1 MYKRE
6 WLLGEIYSDIHIH
19 IHMFVISHISLKK
32 EMTAYNI
39 RILIS
44 VWLHFFRAVFDMRPV
59 KDTKKGEL

>member
-6 WLLGEIYSDIHIH
+6 WLLGEKYSDIHICV
-19 IHMFVISHISLKK
+19 FVISHILLKK

-44 VWLHFFRAVFDMRPV
+44 VWLHFLRAVFDMRPV

>member
-1 MYKRE
+1 M
-6 WLLGEIYSDIHIH
+6 HIH
-19 IHMFVISHISLKK
+19 VFVISHISLKK

>member
-6 WLLGEIYSDIHIH
+6 WLLGEIYSDIH

>member
-6 WLLGEIYSDIHIH
+6 WLLGEVHSDIHIC
-19 IHMFVISHISLKK
+19 MFVMSHIPLKK
-32 EMTAYNI
+32 EMAAYNI

-44 VWLHFFRAVFDMRPV
+44 VWLHFLRAVFDMRPV